1 MPMALAPVDH
11 DHTREKRLDSGAG
24 DFDLGMAWYRKA
36 QGDLRAFMEAFAAR
50 MDGAV
55 PGRVRIERRRDGLF
69 SRTSHVVKVTISG
82 EANAYVLSLE
92 DGHLSAQRA
101 KSVRGVTLKSQAMDF
116 PEWLAALNA
125 DLQLLAEHAGSAQT
139 VLHDFLMS

>member
-1 MPMALAPVDH
+1 M
-11 DHTREKRLDSGAG
+11 DSGAG

-55 PGRVRIERRRDGLF
+55 PGRVKIERRRDRLF
-69 SRTSHVVKVTISG
+69 SRTTHVVKVTISG
-82 EANAYVLSLE
+82 EANAYVLGLD
-92 DGHLSAQRA
+92 DGHLSAERA
-101 KSVRGVTLKSQAMDF
+101 KSVRGVILKSEKMDF

-125 DLQLLAEHAGSAQT
+125 DLLRLAEHAGSAQS
-139 VLHDFLMS
+139 VLHDFLIS

>member
-1 MPMALAPVDH
+1 M
-11 DHTREKRLDSGAG
+11 DSGAG

-36 QGDLRAFMEAFAAR
+36 QGDLRAFMEAFAVR
-50 MDGAV
+50 MDGSV
-55 PGRVRIERRRDGLF
+55 PGRVKIERRRDGLF

-82 EANAYVLSLE
+82 EANAYILSLD

-116 PEWLAALNA
+116 PQWLAALNA